1 MKDILNKNKDMRAF
15 TNKDLPLIFLFW
27 LKIFFG
33 IVGGIT
39 YYFIHRIMF
48 HIGSFNVHYILR
60 GLFINSIIFAYFSF
74 IQFLIIFILLFLK
87 KKIQKLVPNNEN
99 VWRFSLRFSFMFIV
113 VFLISA
119 IITFYIGF

>member
-1 MKDILNKNKDMRAF
+1 MKDILHKNKDIRD
-15 TNKDLPLIFLFW
+15 KDLPSIFLFW

-39 YYFIHRIMF
+39 HYFIQRILF

-74 IQFLIIFILLFLK
+74 IQFLIILILLFFK
-87 KKIQKLVPNNEN
+87 KKFQKLVPNNEN
-99 VWRFSLRFSFMFIV
+99 LWRFSLRFSFIFIV
-113 VFLISA
+113 VFFISA
-119 IITFYIGF
+119 SITFYIGF

>member
-1 MKDILNKNKDMRAF
+1 MKDILHKNKDMRAF

-39 YYFIHRIMF
+39 HYFIQRILF

-74 IQFLIIFILLFLK
+74 IQFLIILILLFLK

-99 VWRFSLRFSFMFIV
+99 LWRFSLRFSFIFIV
-113 VFLISA
+113 VFFISA
-119 IITFYIGF
+119 SITFYIGF

>member
-1 MKDILNKNKDMRAF
+1 MKDILHKNKDIRD
-15 TNKDLPLIFLFW
+15 KDLPSIFLFW

-39 YYFIHRIMF
+39 HYFIQRILF

-74 IQFLIIFILLFLK
+74 IQFLIILILLFFK
-87 KKIQKLVPNNEN
+87 KKFQKLVPNNEN
-99 VWRFSLRFSFMFIV
+99 LWRFSLRFSFMFIV
-113 VFLISA
+113 VFFISA
-119 IITFYIGF
+119 SITFYIGF

>member
-1 MKDILNKNKDMRAF
+1 MKDILHKNKDIRD
-15 TNKDLPLIFLFW
+15 KDLPSIFLFW

-39 YYFIHRIMF
+39 HYFIQRILF

-74 IQFLIIFILLFLK
+74 IQFLIILILLFLK
-87 KKIQKLVPNNEN
+87 KKFQKLVPNNEN
-99 VWRFSLRFSFMFIV
+99 LWRFSLRFSFIFIV
-113 VFLISA
+113 VFFISA
-119 IITFYIGF
+119 SITFYIGF